1 MAGRIASAYTNHYQ
15 SPCVYLLARGWLFG
29 LRYPVL
35 IRNIIHHS
43 KVSNNVY
50 HLVSMNFSTQVIS
63 FEGNIFM
70 SFMRQARDIS
80 IRMTVKG
87 NGARIYPRGQMHQI
101 YLSIFV
107 QRDQLPPLIHRQS
120 QTFLQQQSHNK
131 NKIQRRVH
139 VPTLLPTMQPC
150 MASHHN
156 HHFRQLC
163 PNSEVSLSSS
173 SLIFF
178 YVHQMSKQ

>member
-1 MAGRIASAYTNHYQ
+1 
-15 SPCVYLLARGWLFG
+15 
-29 LRYPVL
+29 
-35 IRNIIHHS
+35 
-43 KVSNNVY
+43 
-50 HLVSMNFSTQVIS
+50 MNFSTQVIS
-63 FEGNIFM
+63 FKGNIFM

-131 NKIQRRVH
+131 NKIQGRVH
-139 VPTLLPTMQPC
+139 VPTLLPTMQPS

-178 YVHQMSKQ
+178 SPPDEQAIDLICGRGNKSHKYLIYGRSIYCSLVAASAWARRLAEVEPPLK

>member
-1 MAGRIASAYTNHYQ
+1 
-15 SPCVYLLARGWLFG
+15 
-29 LRYPVL
+29 
-35 IRNIIHHS
+35 
-43 KVSNNVY
+43 
-50 HLVSMNFSTQVIS
+50 
-63 FEGNIFM
+63 M

-131 NKIQRRVH
+131 KKIQGRVH

-173 SLIFF
+173 SLNFLCPPDEQAIDLICGCGNKSHK
-178 YVHQMSKQ
+178 YLIYGRSIYCSLVAASAWARRLAEVEPPLK